1 MKIIELVDKYRSL
14 AILSIK
20 IVMILSEGYS
30 LTITLEDNRKIIIRG
45 AEEEIKNLKTTVLSA
60 WGNTLNSNSM
70 PTFLKIYLS
79 DYGCKIAD
87 YRI

>member
-45 AEEEIKNLKTTVLSA
+45 PEEEIKNLKTTVLSA
-60 WGNTLNSNSM
+60 WGTTLNSNSM
-70 PTFLKIYLS
+70 PTFLKIYLTNY
-79 DYGCKIAD
+79 DCKITD

>member
-1 MKIIELVDKYRSL
+1 MKVIELVDRHRSL

-45 AEEEIKNLKTTVLSA
+45 PEEEIRKLKTTVLNA
-60 WGNTLNSNSM
+60 WETALGSNSTS
-70 PTFLKIYLS
+70 PCLKIYLT
-79 DYGCKIAD
+79 DYNCKIAD
-87 YRI
+87 CRI